1 MFDTVIVRY
10 GEIFLKSEFI
20 RRKFER
26 ELVRNIRFRLKR
38 SGHAYKFIRKRH
50 RIYIKS
56 ETTEKIVD
64 SLKKVFGITSLSPAV
79 QTGAGI
85 DSISETAVRLAKKI
99 MNKGDNFAVVTSR
112 SGRHEFSSQDVSR
125 EVGRRILDSIKDVS
139 VNLDNPDKTI
149 LIEIKDDLAFVFDRK
164 IDAVGG
170 LPYGT
175 QGTVISLLSGGI
187 DSAVSS
193 WMMGKRGCEIIAVNF
208 SSGKYIED
216 IIEILEQYTGYKIKT
231 FIVPY
236 ENILG
241 KISKIAEK
249 YTCVICKR
257 TMYRIAGRIAE
268 IEDAKGIVTGDN
280 LGQVA
285 SQTLD
290 NLKVLSSVYNPIY
303 RPLIGMDKEEII
315 KIAREIGTY
324 EFSTGG
330 KKCRFVPRKPATR
343 SRLDRIEE
351 IEERIGIHELVEEAV
366 KNARPTDTLL

>member
-1 MFDTVIVRY
+1 MFDIVIVRY

-20 RRKFER
+20 RRKFEK
-26 ELVRNIRFRLKR
+26 ELVRNIGFRLKR
-38 SGHAYKFIRKRH
+38 LGFRYKLIRKRH

-56 ETTEKIVD
+56 ENAEEIAN
-64 SLKKVFGITSLSPAV
+64 SLKTVFGITSLSPAV
-79 QTGAGI
+79 QTDAEI
-85 DSISETAVRLAKKI
+85 DSIAVIAVRLAKKI
-99 MNKGDNFAVVTSR
+99 MNKGDKFAVVTSR
-112 SGRHEFSSQDVSR
+112 SGRHEFSSQDVSI
-125 EVGRRILDSIKDVS
+125 EVGRRILGSIDDVF

-170 LPYGT
+170 LPYRT
-175 QGTVISLLSGGI
+175 QGKVISLLSGGI

-208 SSGKYIED
+208 GSRKDIEN
-216 IIEILEQYTGYKIKT
+216 IIEILERYTEDKIKT

-236 ENILG
+236 ENILD

-324 EFSTGG
+324 EFPKGG
-330 KKCRFVPRKPATR
+330 EKCRFVPRKPATR
-343 SRLDRIEE
+343 SRLDRIEQ
-351 IEERIGIHELVEEAV
+351 IEERIGIHELIEEAV
-366 KNARPTDTLL
+366 KNARPINTLL